1 MTARTVNL
9 TSFYSVTRLLVF
21 LLFGSLLILS
31 GCDSADNSA
40 MEEQRAEPWLDTW
53 KVLSTT
59 SPGTEVTGP
68 IEIVYE
74 DIGVQTY
81 WILEAERTIE
91 LTAVDGENGCGRV
104 EADVTEVSGKT
115 MTINNG
121 IYVFT
126 VAYDVSGDQLFAEV
140 IDAVDEPD
148 LIGTTWEAVR
158 IAGDPFELAGC

>member
-1 MTARTVNL
+1 MPTPQDLRVIPTP
-9 TSFYSVTRLLVF
+9 FP
-21 LLFGSLLILS
+21 GS
-31 GCDSADNSA
+31 
-40 MEEQRAEPWLDTW
+40 
-53 KVLSTT
+53 
-59 SPGTEVTGP
+59 

-81 WILEAERTIE
+81 CILEAERTIE
-91 LTAVDGENGCGRV
+91 LTAVDGEDGCGRV
-104 EADVTEVSGKT
+104 ESDVTEVSGKT

-126 VAYDVSGDQLFAEV
+126 VAYDVSGDRLFAEV

-148 LIGTTWEAVR
+148 LMGTTWEAVR